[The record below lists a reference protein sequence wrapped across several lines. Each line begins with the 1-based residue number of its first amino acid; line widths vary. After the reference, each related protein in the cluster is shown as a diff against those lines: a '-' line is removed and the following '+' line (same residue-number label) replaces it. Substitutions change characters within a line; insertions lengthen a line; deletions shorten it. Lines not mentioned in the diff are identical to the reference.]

1 MLSTEAIVA
10 CVVVPVAT
18 ALGGWLA
25 SSSYHRRRFVQWQAA
40 YQRQLQVF
48 VQRHIAKGSAE
59 ITSLKTEIVKLK
71 AERLAQ
77 HSRQRVVDLKSR
89 LASRPH
95 LTAVVTTTDASDDG
109 FEDTQPFERRA

>member
-1 MLSTEAIVA
+1 MLSAETVVA

-25 SSSYHRRRFVQWQAA
+25 SSAYHRRRFVQWQAA

-59 ITSLKTEIVKLK
+59 ITSLKTEIVRLK

-89 LASRPH
+89 LASLPR
-95 LTAVVTTTDASDDG
+95 LAAIVTTKDPTDDG
-109 FEDTQPFERRA
+109 FQDTQPFERRA